1 MRRERSK
8 THAAANQPR
17 RPRRIHDEAYD
28 PFARRAKAVEP
39 TLCPGCGAARARGRW
54 TWPPAATAP
63 APRSS
68 GSARRSRA
76 AGVAASAM
84 CPACQRIATGYPA
97 AVVVGIGDFPP
108 ARRREILALVRH
120 VEERDCA
127 EHPMKRTFGIEASRD
142 ALRVPTTDRRLAKSI
157 AQALQGAFGG
167 KLVMRAAEAPGLAQ
181 WTWRSEAQEPG
192 GAAKKKRPA
201 RRKPA

>member
-8 THAAANQPR
+8 THTAASQPR

-28 PFARRAKAVEP
+28 PFARRAKAGEP
-39 TLCPGCGAARARGRW
+39 TLCSGCGAARSRGRW

-63 APRSS
+63 ASRSG

-76 AGVAASAM
+76 AGVARNAM

-108 ARRREILALVRH
+108 ARRREILALARH

-127 EHPMKRTFGIEASRD
+127 EHPLKRTFGIEASREEI
-142 ALRVPTTDRRLAKSI
+142 RVPTTDRRLAKSI
-157 AQALQGAFGG
+157 AQALQGAYGG

-181 WTWRSEAQEPG
+181 WTWRCEVAEPS
-192 GAAKKKRPA
+192 AAKKKRPA
-201 RRKPA
+201 PRRSA

>member
-8 THAAANQPR
+8 THTAASQPR

-28 PFARRAKAVEP
+28 PFARRAKAGEP
-39 TLCPGCGAARARGRW
+39 TQCPGCGAARARGRW
-54 TWPPAATAP
+54 AWPPAATAP
-63 APRSS
+63 AARSG
-68 GSARRSRA
+68 GSTRRSRA
-76 AGVAASAM
+76 AGVTKNAM

-97 AVVVGIGDFPP
+97 AVVVGTGDFPP

-127 EHPMKRTFGIEASRD
+127 EHPLKRTFGIEASRD
-142 ALRVPTTDRRLAKSI
+142 GLRVPTTDRRLAKSI

-167 KLVMRAAEAPGLAQ
+167 KLAMRAAEAPGLAQ
-181 WTWRSEAQEPG
+181 WTWRHEAPVLDL
-192 GAAKKKRPA
+192 AAKNKRPA
-201 RRKPA
+201 RRSS